1 MDWRTLVITLTV
13 LCMSTPIAALGD
25 AFPAGSHA
33 RSEYLRLRN
42 LDPSGD
48 QSLHAPKWIHL
59 ANEMNALYLKS
70 SKAMPSRDLLF
81 AADTQMRVYRANRS
95 PGYLSRAKTITD
107 SLLTLPQASTPEYG
121 EGLILR
127 GDIAVA
133 QGESQETIRPFY
145 QRAGEANP
153 RLVPIVQ
160 QRTQSL
166 VNGTFVRYLPTAD
179 YEVPRLVPQQSRA
192 SRAVTKRIVLDPG
205 HGGFDAGAE
214 SKSGLVEKD
223 ITLDIAKRVKTLL
236 ERDTSVAVHLTRTD
250 DVFVPLAR
258 RTGYANTR
266 KGDAFVSIHLNASP
280 SHQLRGLESY
290 YLDMTDDDASR
301 LLAEREN
308 GVAHGGDVDDLSF
321 ILSDLIQSG
330 KLEDSVELSH
340 HLQASVHKATLPVY
354 DESKSHGVKKGPFFV
369 LVGAH
374 MPCTLVELFFID
386 HPKDGAKLATDPFRS
401 IVSEGLAKGL
411 IQFAHGGPA
420 PEAPVERAQL
430 RPVKG
435 TKKAT
440 PRRAKNTKT

>member
-1 MDWRTLVITLTV
+1 MDWRSLFLTFTFVCCSVPTLA
-13 LCMSTPIAALGD
+13 MSENY
-25 AFPAGSHA
+25 PAGSHA
-33 RSEYLRLRN
+33 RAEYLRLRN

-48 QSLHAPKWIHL
+48 QSLHAAKWTQL

-70 SKAMPSRDLLF
+70 SKTMPARDLLF

-95 PGYLSRAKTITD
+95 PGYLNRAKAITD
-107 SLLTLPQASTPEYG
+107 SLLALPQAATPEYG

-133 QGESQETIRPFY
+133 EAESQDSVRSLY
-145 QRAGEANP
+145 QRAGESNP
-153 RLVPIVQ
+153 RLVLLAQ
-160 QRTQSL
+160 QRAQSIA
-166 VNGTFVRYLPTAD
+166 NGTFTKYLPTAD
-179 YEVPRLVPQQSRA
+179 FEVPRLVVQQSKSTRTI
-192 SRAVTKRIVLDPG
+192 TKRIVLDPG

-214 SKSGLVEKD
+214 SKSGLVEKE
-223 ITLDIAKRVKTLL
+223 ITLDIAKRVKALL
-236 ERDTSVAVHLTRTD
+236 ERDPTVAVHLTRTD

-280 SHQLRGLESY
+280 SHQVRGLESY

-330 KLEDSVELSH
+330 KLEESVELSH

-354 DESKSHGVKKGPFFV
+354 DESKSHGVKKGPFYV

-411 IQFAHGGPA
+411 TQFAHGGPA
-420 PEAPVERAQL
+420 PQAPVERAQL
-430 RPVKG
+430 RPIKG